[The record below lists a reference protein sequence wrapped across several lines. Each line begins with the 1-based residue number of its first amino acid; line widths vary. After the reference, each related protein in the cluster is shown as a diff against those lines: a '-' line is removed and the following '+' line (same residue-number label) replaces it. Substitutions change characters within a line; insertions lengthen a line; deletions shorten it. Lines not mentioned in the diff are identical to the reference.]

1 MTVVIPQTAF
11 APEATPWAR
20 WAEQAIKSLQ
30 ADSALK
36 TQNDANVNQGQSA
49 TLTTL
54 GQSIRDIESTIAD
67 LATTNA
73 SLAATIASQN
83 TIIANQ
89 KSLALPTSFSTSGM
103 ALPPGGTSYTASLTV
118 PANMTQCAYVMLVYG
133 SGINSTAGNGFLGVT
148 IQAPGSG
155 AATAPAAAGVSAY
168 ASMGAN
174 GLLTGLTPGQTL
186 NFQAMIYSTG
196 SWAANAANAIH
207 IQVMGTFMP

>member
-1 MTVVIPQTAF
+1 LENLMTVVIPQTAF
-11 APEATPWAR
+11 DPAATVWAR
-20 WAEQAIKSLQ
+20 WVEEAIKSLQ
-30 ADSALK
+30 ADSVLK
-36 TQNDANVNQGQSA
+36 TQNDANVNQGQGA

-54 GQSIRDIESTIAD
+54 GQTIRDIQS
-67 LATTNA
+67 TNA
-73 SLAATIASQN
+73 SLAAT
-83 TIIANQ
+83 IANQ
-89 KSLALPTSFSTSGM
+89 KSLALPTSFSTLGM
-103 ALPPGGTSYTASLTV
+103 ALPAGGTSYTASLTV

-133 SGINSTAGNGFLGVT
+133 SGINSTAGNSFLGVT

-168 ASMGAN
+168 ASRGAN

-196 SWAANAANAIH
+196 SWAANAANALH